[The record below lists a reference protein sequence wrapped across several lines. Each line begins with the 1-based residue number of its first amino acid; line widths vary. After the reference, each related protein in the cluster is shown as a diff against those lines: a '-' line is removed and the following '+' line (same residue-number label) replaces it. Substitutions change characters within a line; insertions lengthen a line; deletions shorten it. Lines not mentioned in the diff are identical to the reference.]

1 MSSLQAQIEKR
12 GERIFDLV
20 DRYPESIFSTAG
32 FYQRMMALSMRDEHF
47 KVQMFRFV
55 DVLASLQRSSDIVQ
69 HLGEYFADMRD
80 GFAAYKPRKSRV
92 ASPSLR
98 GFAPVIHT
106 GVRLA
111 RIVPWLSSMVLR
123 RNVSG
128 MARQFI
134 AGKNPDD
141 VMKTLRKRRQQNIG
155 FTVDLLGE
163 AVVSETEAG
172 AYAARCS
179 ELLEHLSRETCGWT
193 DPLGTNSELFPVVNL
208 SVKISALYSQM
219 NPADPV
225 GAIAH
230 LAPKL
235 RPILR
240 RARELGAFINF
251 DMESYAHKNTTLDL
265 FKTLCAEA
273 EFKDWPHAGIVIQ
286 AYLRDAEADLRDL
299 IEWGRARGTRFT
311 VRLVK
316 GAYWDYEKIKSRQN
330 GWDCPVY
337 LQKPE
342 SDVNFEALT
351 RVLLENESIVTAA
364 FGSHNVRSIA
374 HAQALA
380 EELGIDRSRF
390 EFQFLYGMAGPIKR
404 ALVEM
409 SYRVREYCPVGEL
422 LPGMSYLVRRLL
434 ENTSNEGFLRAKFS
448 EHVSA
453 AQLLR
458 NPGEIIRRGESASP
472 LAKGERIEVRR
483 STPGSAQDTETL
495 TLPSPFARE
504 RRTTTAED
512 RHRYNGANG
521 RARQCQSGSDPGAPP
536 GVEQPPGDV
545 YKNSPLVNFVYK
557 ESQEKMQAALRDVR
571 NRFGQE
577 FPLVINGEKI
587 WTDKLTPSVNPSAPN
602 EIVGYAAEAGIPEAE
617 RAVKAARDAF
627 GKWSRTS
634 FEERAQLLE
643 RAAAILDRR
652 RYELSALEVFEVG
665 KPWAEADGDLR
676 EAIDF
681 CHFYA
686 HQMRLIGR
694 PRLTQQVPGEESYQ
708 HYWPRGV
715 ALVIAPWNFPMAILC
730 GMVSAA
736 LVTGNTVIMKP
747 SEQSLNIGAMLME
760 IFEEAGV
767 PPGVLNFLNG
777 RGSVIGAHLVDHKDV
792 DLIAFTGSREVG
804 LRIWESAGKTREGQ
818 RELKH
823 VICEMGGKNPVI
835 IDSDA
840 DLDEAIVDSIYSAFG
855 YQGQK
860 CSALSRLI
868 VLEENYD
875 RVMERLLNA
884 AASLRVGNPE
894 APGIMVGPVIDEA
907 AYRRI
912 LEYIDIGK
920 SEATLAYQAKD
931 LPPQGYFI
939 PPTIFTGV
947 KPDMRIAREEIFGP
961 VLSVLKVRD
970 LDEAIE
976 VANGTDYALTAG
988 FFSRSPA
995 NIERAKAEIEAGNV
1009 YINRSCTGAVVG
1021 RHPFGGFKM
1030 SGGGTKAGGEDYLLQ
1045 FLLPRVVTENIMRH
1059 GFAPEET
1066 PQYRDEF
1073 LPPR

>member
-1 MSSLQAQIEKR
+1 MRSLQSEIEQH
-12 GERIFDLV
+12 GARIFELV
-20 DRYPESIFSTAG
+20 DQHPESLFSKAG
-32 FYQRMMALSMRDEHF
+32 FYQRMMALSMRDEQF

-55 DVLASLQRSSDIVQ
+55 DVLPSLRKSGDIVQ
-69 HLGEYFADMRD
+69 HLEEYFAGMHN
-80 GFAAYKPRKSRV
+80 
-92 ASPSLR
+92 
-98 GFAPVIHT
+98 GFAPAIQS
-106 GVRLA
+106 GVRVA
-111 RIVPWLSSMVLR
+111 RFVPWISAFILR

-134 AGKNPDD
+134 AGKNCAD
-141 VMKTLRKRRQQNIG
+141 VMKTLRKRHAEKIG

-163 AVVSETEAG
+163 AVLSEKEADE
-172 AYAARCS
+172 YAARCLD
-179 ELLEHLSRETCGWT
+179 LLECLVRETQGWT
-193 DPLGTNSELFPVVNL
+193 GPLGKDSELFPVLNL

-219 NPADPV
+219 DPADPTD
-225 GAIAH
+225 AIAH

-251 DMESYAHKNTTLDL
+251 DMESYAHKNITLKL
-265 FKTLCAEA
+265 FKTTFGEG
-273 EFKDWPHAGIVIQ
+273 EFKDWPDAGIVIQ

-299 IEWGRARGTRFT
+299 IHWGRARGTHFT

-316 GAYWDYEKIKSRQN
+316 GAYWDYETIKSRQN

-337 LQKPE
+337 FQKPE
-342 SDVNFEALT
+342 SDVNFEALS

-380 EELGIDRSRF
+380 DELGIDRSRF
-390 EFQFLYGMAGPIKR
+390 EFQLLYGMAGPIKR

-409 SYRVREYCPVGEL
+409 GYRVREYCPVGQL

-448 EHVSA
+448 ENISA
-453 AQLLR
+453 AELLR
-458 NPGEIIRRGESASP
+458 DPKE
-472 LAKGERIEVRR
+472 LVRQNR
-483 STPGSAQDTETL
+483 AN
-495 TLPSPFARE
+495 LPEATIP
-504 RRTTTAED
+504 TIAED
-512 RHRYNGANG
+512 RHPKNGA
-521 RARQCQSGSDPGAPP
+521 SIES
-536 GVEQPPGDV
+536 PPGDI
-545 YKNSPLVNFVYK
+545 YENSPLVNFVYQ
-557 ESQEKMQAALRDVR
+557 ETQEKMRTALREAR
-571 NRFGQE
+571 NRFGE
-577 FPLVINGEKI
+577 KYPLVIGGEKV
-587 WTDKLTPSVNPSAPN
+587 WRDKLTPSVNPSAPK
-602 EIVGYAAEAGIPEAE
+602 EIVGYVAEAGIPEAE
-617 RAVKAARDAF
+617 RAVKAARAAF
-627 GKWSRTS
+627 DRWSRTP
-634 FEERAQLLE
+634 FEERARLLE
-643 RAAAILDRR
+643 GAAAIMDRR

-665 KPWAEADGDLR
+665 KPWVEADGDIR

-681 CHFYA
+681 CRFYA
-686 HQMRLIGR
+686 ERMRQIGR
-694 PRLTQQVPGEESYQ
+694 PRLTQHVPGEESYQ

-715 ALVIAPWNFPMAILC
+715 ALVIAPWNFPIAILC

-747 SEQSLNIGAMLME
+747 SEQSIVCGAMLMQ

-767 PPGVLNFLNG
+767 PPGVLNFLSG

-804 LRIWESAGKTREGQ
+804 LRIWESAGITRPGQ

-868 VLEENYD
+868 LLEENYD
-875 RVMERLLNA
+875 RVMERLLSA
-884 AASLRVGNPE
+884 AGSLRVGNPE
-894 APGIMVGPVIDEA
+894 EPGMMVGPVIDGA
-907 AYRRI
+907 AYKRI
-912 LEYIDIGK
+912 QEYIEIGK
-920 SEATLAYQAKD
+920 SEATLAYQAKEV
-931 LPPQGYFI
+931 PPEGYFI

-947 KPDMRIAREEIFGP
+947 KPNMRIAREEIFGP
-961 VLSVLKVRD
+961 VLSVIKVRD
-970 LDEAIE
+970 LDEAFE

-995 NIERAKAEIEAGNV
+995 DIDRAKAEIEAGNV

-1030 SGGGTKAGGEDYLLQ
+1030 SGGGTKAGGEDYLLH
-1045 FLLPRVVTENIMRH
+1045 FLLPRVVTENVTRH
-1059 GFAPEET
+1059 GLAPEET
-1066 PQYRDEF
+1066 PEYRDEF
-1073 LPPR
+1073 LWPQR